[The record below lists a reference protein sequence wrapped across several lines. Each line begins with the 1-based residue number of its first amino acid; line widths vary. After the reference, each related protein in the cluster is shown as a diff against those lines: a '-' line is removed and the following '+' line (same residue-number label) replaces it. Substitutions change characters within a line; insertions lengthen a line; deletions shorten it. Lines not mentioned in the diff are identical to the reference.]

1 LASAEVCVSALAALR
16 LDTRLLVAGAA
27 SDGSFGALRLIDPA
41 LVLEA
46 DHFWPD
52 RATDPTRRPN
62 RARPMKRC
70 CKCAADHDD
79 VPLA

>member
-46 DHFWPD
+46 EL
-52 RATDPTRRPN
+52 RQ
-62 RARPMKRC
+62 
-70 CKCAADHDD
+70 
-79 VPLA
+79 V